1 VNGLCSSPYSTCVG
15 GTEFNEGSN
24 PAQYWSSANS
34 SGYESALDT
43 FRKRRGTKRVEWR
56 RGLVASGGGV
66 SQVYA
71 QPKWQAAVEAPALPM
86 A

>member
-1 VNGLCSSPYSTCVG
+1 MQFALLHVRG

-34 SGYESALDT
+34 SGYESAL
-43 FRKRRGTKRVEWR
+43 GYIPEEAWNESASN
-56 RGLVASGGGV
+56 GGEALWASGGGV

-71 QPKWQAAVEAPALPM
+71 QPSGRRPWRAPALPM